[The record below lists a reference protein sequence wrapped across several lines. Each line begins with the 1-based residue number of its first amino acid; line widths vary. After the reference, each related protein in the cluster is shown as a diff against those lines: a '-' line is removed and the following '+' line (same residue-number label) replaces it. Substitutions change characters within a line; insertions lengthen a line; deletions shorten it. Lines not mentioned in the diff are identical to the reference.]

1 MTTPPAAPGHR
12 DDARRE
18 RDALCDTASRVGP
31 DAPTL
36 CAGWDVR
43 DLLVHLAVRDNRPDV
58 VLGETVPPLRPH
70 RDRVWAELAAQPFE
84 DLVQRVRSGPRGP
97 LRLPALDALVNSAEF
112 FVHHEDVLRAQE
124 GWAPRELPPGQ
135 AASLWRTVRVLGRV
149 AYRRAGVGVVLVT
162 PGGPRAVVRS
172 APDAVSLTGDP
183 AELLLHAFGR
193 RSRARVR
200 VDGAPAVVQRFREA
214 FPEQPPA

>member
-1 MTTPPAAPGHR
+1 MTTPAGAPGHR
-12 DDARRE
+12 TDARRE
-18 RDALCDTASRVGP
+18 RDALCDSASRVGP

-43 DLLVHLAVRDNRPDV
+43 DLLIHLAVRDNRPDV
-58 VLGETVPPLRPH
+58 VLGEAVAPLRPH
-70 RDRVWAELAAQPFE
+70 RDRVWAELSAQPFE
-84 DLVQRVRSGPRGP
+84 DLVQRVRSGPHGP
-97 LRLPALDALVNSAEF
+97 LRLQALDSLANSAEF

-124 GWAPRELPPGQ
+124 DWAPRELPRAQ
-135 AASLWRTVRVLGRV
+135 TASLWRTVRVTGRV

-172 APDAVSLTGDP
+172 GADSVSLTGDP

-193 RSRARVR
+193 RSRARVE
-200 VDGAPAVVQRFREA
+200 VGGAPAAVERFREA
-214 FPEQPPA
+214 FPA